1 MENLIFSVLR
11 DPPGGGSTATLV
23 EGSTI
28 STSMAI
34 EGAHAATLGESG
46 NWGGSGGIQ
55 GGIKIEAAPMGFGA
69 IWNGIGF
76 GTTHGRDNSK
86 STSVTVDR
94 GSSKHFDIG
103 ITFDIAIT
111 TSDSPYLAGQPSDVI
126 IGGGINLRFLSAIEV
141 YRQARPRGTSSASP
155 ENRLSSSY
163 PKDYD
168 LRHVGLR
175 DREDDRAF
183 GQGESGMQPRGT
195 WLSRARA

>member
-1 MENLIFSVLR
+1 MSTLIAMQCNHVRFHAQVPQVWTTGVQNLIFSVLR

-126 IGGGINLRFLSAIEV
+126 IGGGIT
-141 YRQARPRGTSSASP
+141 G
-155 ENRLSSSY
+155 NRRYWGGHPS
-163 PKDYD
+163 
-168 LRHVGLR
+168 
-175 DREDDRAF
+175 E
-183 GQGESGMQPRGT
+183 
-195 WLSRARA
+195 